1 MAFYLNDFKAHLT
14 NLAKSVEVTDHTD
27 PRQFKHQAKKNT
39 TLEESYKN
47 MKRTKTSGGMLR
59 EIRSY

>member
-27 PRQFKHQAKKNT
+27 PRQFKHQSKKNT
-39 TLEESYKN
+39 TIEESYKI
-47 MKRTKTSGGMLR
+47 MKTKPNSSNVTR
-59 EIRSY
+59 QTIR